1 MPVTLRDIEQSYR
14 DGAPLTMLTAY
25 DAPMARLVDRGG
37 VDLILVG
44 DSAAHNHMGYETT
57 IPLDLD
63 DAIANTQA
71 VTRAVENAFVV
82 GDMPF
87 GTYGA
92 SLEQGVENA
101 TRLVKDGRA
110 DAVKFE
116 TAPGGDATVDLADR
130 LTELGVPV
138 QGHVG
143 LTPQRIRELGGPV
156 VQGREGAESAFADEL
171 VETARALADAGAF
184 SIVIEGTTEAVA
196 KRVTD
201 AVDVPTIGIGAG
213 RYTDGQVLV
222 LNDLI
227 GLDPAE
233 YKLSKQYADIDAVVE
248 EAVSSFVADVAE
260 GAFPTADHAY
270 EPLD

>member
-1 MPVTLRDIEQSYR
+1 MPVTLRDIEQLYR

-92 SLEQGVENA
+92 SLERGVENA
-101 TRLVKDGRA
+101 TGLVKDGRA

-130 LTELGVPV
+130 LTELGVPR
-138 QGHVG
+138 GPSPRSRTNSSRLPG
-143 LTPQRIRELGGPV
+143 PSRTPARSPSSSRAP
-156 VQGREGAESAFADEL
+156 RKPSRNASRTPSTYRPSASARDGTP
-171 VETARALADAGAF
+171 TARC
-184 SIVIEGTTEAVA
+184 
-196 KRVTD
+196 
-201 AVDVPTIGIGAG
+201 
-213 RYTDGQVLV
+213 
-222 LNDLI
+222 
-227 GLDPAE
+227 
-233 YKLSKQYADIDAVVE
+233 
-248 EAVSSFVADVAE
+248 SF
-260 GAFPTADHAY
+260 
-270 EPLD
+270 